1 MSEIVPD
8 HIHAGAFV
16 VRSGVTEQSWID
28 LEDPTRIEFEYV
40 QRIVEAL
47 QATPAAVDFLITG
60 LGVSRNLERV
70 ADHATNIAEDV
81 IYMITGRI
89 HRHGRRRALQ

>member
-28 LEDPTRIEFEYV
+28 LTDPTRIEFEYV
-40 QRIVEAL
+40 QRIVEAAKAL
-47 QATPAAVDFLITG
+47 EQTAPGEEAATTAKIEVDPVLADAVDKVMAYPLPALPET
-60 LGVSRNLERV
+60 
-70 ADHATNIAEDV
+70 
-81 IYMITGRI
+81 
-89 HRHGRRRALQ
+89 RAS